1 MGKGVEKHPCWTCGF
16 LKVSSSGSTIKC
28 AHPDITVS
36 ESYKYGRPFT
46 CRCTP
51 NWCPKDPDR
60 SYLGPAIAIPQEQRE
75 KEAREETRGG
85 KRDGA
90 GRKTNEERARIAREE
105 TARPETAQDSAVQTK
120 PIELDRVKVEMERVK
135 NETENEMKNE
145 QTLDNSITEQMREKI
160 AYASEQRKRLGS
172 LVYRIDLS
180 NRDKSLDRTD
190 DMIATENRISETL
203 MNLLDVYDGIQ

>member
-1 MGKGVEKHPCWTCGF
+1 MGKPVEKHPCWACGF
-16 LKVSSSGSTIKC
+16 LKVSSSGSSMKC
-28 AHPDITVS
+28 AHPDITQS
-36 ESYKYGRPFT
+36 ESYKYGKPFT

-51 NWCPKDPDR
+51 KWCPKDPDKD
-60 SYLGPAIAIPQEQRE
+60 YLGSAVVVPQEQRE
-75 KEAREETRGG
+75 KEARPETL
-85 KRDGA
+85 
-90 GRKTNEERARIAREE
+90 GRK
-105 TARPETAQDSAVQTK
+105 PHAQTTQDNTIPTK
-120 PIELDRVKVEMERVK
+120 PIELYRVKVEMERVK

-145 QTLDNSITEQMREKI
+145 QTLDNSITEQMQEKI

-190 DMIATENRISETL
+190 EMIATENRISETL

>member
-1 MGKGVEKHPCWTCGF
+1 MGKPVEKHPCWTCGF
-16 LKVSSSGSTIKC
+16 LKVLSSGSTIKC

-36 ESYKYGRPFT
+36 ESYKYGKPFT

-51 NWCPKDPDR
+51 NWCPKHPDK
-60 SYLGPAIAIPQEQRE
+60 SYLGSAIIVPQAQRE
-75 KEAREETRGG
+75 KEARPETRG
-85 KRDGA
+85 
-90 GRKTNEERARIAREE
+90 RKPHAQ
-105 TARPETAQDSAVQTK
+105 TAQDNTIPTK

-145 QTLDNSITEQMREKI
+145 QTLDNSITEQMQEKI

-190 DMIATENRISETL
+190 EMIATENRISETL
-203 MNLLDVYDGIQ
+203 MNLLDCYDGIQ

>member
-36 ESYKYGRPFT
+36 ESYKYGKPFT

-51 NWCPKDPDR
+51 NWCPKHPDR
-60 SYLGPAIAIPQEQRE
+60 SYLGPAIAMPQAQRE
-75 KEAREETRGG
+75 KEARKETRG
-85 KRDGA
+85 
-90 GRKTNEERARIAREE
+90 RK
-105 TARPETAQDSAVQTK
+105 PHAQTTQDNTIPTK
-120 PIELDRVKVEMERVK
+120 PIELDRVKFEMERVK

-145 QTLDNSITEQMREKI
+145 QTLDNSITEQMQEKI

-190 DMIATENRISETL
+190 EMIATENRISETL

>member
-1 MGKGVEKHPCWTCGF
+1 MGKPVEKHPCWACGF
-16 LKVSSSGSTIKC
+16 LKVSSSGSSMKC
-28 AHPDITVS
+28 AHPDITQS
-36 ESYKYGRPFT
+36 ESYKYGKPFT

-51 NWCPKDPDR
+51 KWCPKDPDKD
-60 SYLGPAIAIPQEQRE
+60 YLGSAVVVPQEQRE
-75 KEAREETRGG
+75 KEARPETRG
-85 KRDGA
+85 R
-90 GRKTNEERARIAREE
+90 T
-105 TARPETAQDSAVQTK
+105 PHAQTTQDNTIPTK
-120 PIELDRVKVEMERVK
+120 PIELYRVKVEMERVK

-145 QTLDNSITEQMREKI
+145 QTLDNSITEQMQEKI

-190 DMIATENRISETL
+190 EMIATENRISETL

>member
-28 AHPDITVS
+28 AHPDITQS
-36 ESYKYGRPFT
+36 ESYKYGKPFT

-51 NWCPKDPDR
+51 KWCPKHPDR
-60 SYLGPAIAIPQEQRE
+60 SYLGPAIAIPQAQRE
-75 KEAREETRGG
+75 KEARPETRG
-85 KRDGA
+85 
-90 GRKTNEERARIAREE
+90 RKSH
-105 TARPETAQDSAVQTK
+105 AQTTQDNTIPTK
-120 PIELDRVKVEMERVK
+120 PIESDRVKVEMERVK

-145 QTLDNSITEQMREKI
+145 QTLNNSITEQMQEKI

-190 DMIATENRISETL
+190 EMIATEDRISETL

>member
-1 MGKGVEKHPCWTCGF
+1 MGKGTEKHPCRTCGW
-16 LKVSSSGSTIKC
+16 LKVAKPGSSMRC
-28 AHPDITVS
+28 VHPDIVQADA
-36 ESYKYGRPFT
+36 YKYGKTFT
-46 CRCTP
+46 CRCVP
-51 NWCPKDPDR
+51 KWCPKDPDK
-60 SYLGPAIAIPQEQRE
+60 SYLGQELHISEAER
-75 KEAREETRGG
+75 KENKCGG
-85 KRDGA
+85 KRSGS
-90 GRKTNEERARIAREE
+90 GRK
-105 TARPETAQDSAVQTK
+105 PHAQTTQDNTIPTK

-145 QTLDNSITEQMREKI
+145 QTLDNSITEQMQEKI

-190 DMIATENRISETL
+190 EMIATENRISETL

>member
-1 MGKGVEKHPCWTCGF
+1 MGKGVEKHPCWACVF
-16 LKVSSSGSTIKC
+16 LKVSSSGSSMKC
-28 AHPDITVS
+28 AHPDITQS
-36 ESYKYGRPFT
+36 ESYKYGKPFT

-51 NWCPKDPDR
+51 NWCPKHPDR
-60 SYLGPAIAIPQEQRE
+60 SYLGPAIAVPQEQRE
-75 KEAREETRGG
+75 KEARPETRG
-85 KRDGA
+85 
-90 GRKTNEERARIAREE
+90 RK
-105 TARPETAQDSAVQTK
+105 PHAQTTQDNAIPAK
-120 PIELDRVKVEMERVK
+120 PIESDRVKVEMERVK

-145 QTLDNSITEQMREKI
+145 QTLDNSITEQMQEKI

-190 DMIATENRISETL
+190 EMIATENRISETL

>member
-1 MGKGVEKHPCWTCGF
+1 MGKPVEKHPCWACGF
-16 LKVSSSGSTIKC
+16 LKVSSSGSSMKC
-28 AHPDITVS
+28 AHPDITQS
-36 ESYKYGRPFT
+36 ESYKYGKPFT

-51 NWCPKDPDR
+51 KWCPKDPDKD
-60 SYLGPAIAIPQEQRE
+60 YLGSAVVVPQEQRE
-75 KEAREETRGG
+75 KEARPETT
-85 KRDGA
+85 
-90 GRKTNEERARIAREE
+90 GRK
-105 TARPETAQDSAVQTK
+105 PHAQTTQDNTIPTK
-120 PIELDRVKVEMERVK
+120 PIELYRVKVEMERVK

-145 QTLDNSITEQMREKI
+145 QTLDNSITEQMQEKI

-190 DMIATENRISETL
+190 EMIATENRISETL

>member
-1 MGKGVEKHPCWTCGF
+1 MGKGVEKHPCWTCGW
-16 LKVSSSGSTIKC
+16 LKVAKSSGSMRC

-51 NWCPKDPDR
+51 NWCPKHPDR
-60 SYLGPAIAIPQEQRE
+60 SYLGPAIAMPQAQRE
-75 KEAREETRGG
+75 KEARKETWGG

-105 TARPETAQDSAVQTK
+105 TARQETAQDSAVQTK
-120 PIELDRVKVEMERVK
+120 PIELDRVKFEMERVK

-145 QTLDNSITEQMREKI
+145 QTLDNSITEQMQEKI

-190 DMIATENRISETL
+190 EMIATENRISETL

>member
-1 MGKGVEKHPCWTCGF
+1 MGKPVEKHPCWACGF
-16 LKVSSSGSTIKC
+16 LKVSSSGSSMKC
-28 AHPDITVS
+28 AHPDITQS
-36 ESYKYGRPFT
+36 ESYKYGKPFT

-51 NWCPKDPDR
+51 KWCPKDPDKD
-60 SYLGPAIAIPQEQRE
+60 YLGSAVVVPQEQRE
-75 KEAREETRGG
+75 KEARPETRV
-85 KRDGA
+85 
-90 GRKTNEERARIAREE
+90 RK
-105 TARPETAQDSAVQTK
+105 PHAQTTQDNTIPTK
-120 PIELDRVKVEMERVK
+120 PIELYRVKVEMERVK

-145 QTLDNSITEQMREKI
+145 QTLDNSITEQMQEKI

-190 DMIATENRISETL
+190 EMIATENRISETL